1 LIFVYNMPQA
11 LPSFAPVLN
20 DPFWAGLLA
29 MVLSEAAYIAEIHR
43 GGLLSIPRGQSEAAR
58 ALGLRYAG
66 IQWRVIIPQ
75 ALRVALPALANE
87 YIAIVKLSS
96 LVSVISLTEIL

>member
-1 LIFVYNMPQA
+1 MPLLVLLIFVYNMPQA

-20 DPFWAGLLA
+20 DPSGRPAGDGPQR
-29 MVLSEAAYIAEIHR
+29 S
-43 GGLLSIPRGQSEAAR
+43 GLYRRDPPRRVALHPRGQSEAAR

-75 ALRVALPALANE
+75 ALRVALPALAMN
-87 YIAIVKLSS
+87 
-96 LVSVISLTEIL
+96 ISPS

>member
-1 LIFVYNMPQA
+1 ME
-11 LPSFAPVLN
+11 S
-20 DPFWAGLLA
+20 
-29 MVLSEAAYIAEIHR
+29 
-43 GGLLSIPRGQSEAAR
+43 
-58 ALGLRYAG
+58 RYAG

-96 LVSVISLTEIL
+96 AGRATRSAWGMITRHWIPA